1 MPPGGSTEADLEVWN
16 GRREWE
22 GRWLKMLRGL
32 TLTPKLSDLPFQF
45 VLFNEILS
53 FCRYLNCSSAKAK
66 RAANA

>member
-1 MPPGGSTEADLEVWN
+1 
-16 GRREWE
+16 
-22 GRWLKMLRGL
+22 MLRSL